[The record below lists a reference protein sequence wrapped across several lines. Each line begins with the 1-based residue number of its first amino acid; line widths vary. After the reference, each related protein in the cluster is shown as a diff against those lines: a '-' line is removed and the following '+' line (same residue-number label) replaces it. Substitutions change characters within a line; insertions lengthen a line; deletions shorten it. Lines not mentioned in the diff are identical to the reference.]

1 MQTKLTL
8 RLEDQLI
15 EQAKSYAALAGKSV
29 SQIVADY
36 FKLLT
41 AEKIKSVSPSTPG
54 GKKGQATFCDDQEYS
69 REGRRGVSSRHH
81 GFRSQ

>member
-15 EQAKSYAALAGKSV
+15 EQAKSYAAQAGKSV
-29 SQIVADY
+29 SQIVSDY

-41 AEKIKSVSPSTPG
+41 SQNTKVSTPSTPITQSLRG
-54 GKKGQATFCDDQEYS
+54 FLRESKLDEKDYKKYLEEKH
-69 REGRRGVSSRHH
+69 R
-81 GFRSQ
+81 

>member
-15 EQAKSYAALAGKSV
+15 EQAKSYAAQAGKSV
-29 SQIVADY
+29 SQIVAEY

-41 AEKIKSVSPSTPG
+41 TQNVKTNSPSAPITQSLRG
-54 GKKGQATFCDDQEYS
+54 LLRESKLDEKDYKKYLEGK
-69 REGRRGVSSRHH
+69 HL
-81 GFRSQ
+81 

>member
-15 EQAKSYAALAGKSV
+15 EQAKSYASRAGKSV
-29 SQIVADY
+29 SQIVAEY

-41 AEKIKSVSPSTPG
+41 ADKVKQISPSTPITQSLRG
-54 GKKGQATFCDDQEYS
+54 LLRESKFDEKDYKKHLE
-69 REGRRGVSSRHH
+69 EKHL
-81 GFRSQ
+81 

>member
-15 EQAKSYAALAGKSV
+15 EQAKSYAARAGKSV
-29 SQIVADY
+29 SQIVAEY

-41 AEKIKSVSPSTPG
+41 CEKTKLSQPSSQITKSLRGILRESELDEKDY
-54 GKKGQATFCDDQEYS
+54 KKYLE
-69 REGRRGVSSRHH
+69 EKHL
-81 GFRSQ
+81 

>member
-15 EQAKSYAALAGKSV
+15 EQAKSYAAEAGKSV
-29 SQIVADY
+29 SQIVSDY

-41 AEKIKSVSPSTPG
+41 ATRSKVNSPSTPVT
-54 GKKGQATFCDDQEYS
+54 QS
-69 REGRRGVSSRHH
+69 LRGLLRDSEFDEKDYKRYLEEKHL
-81 GFRSQ
+81 